1 MTQDPSRRPANTTG
15 RRRDEQRTDAI
26 LEAAADLLLEVGFDR
41 IRTQDVA
48 QRAGAGKGA
57 IYRRWPTKE
66 ALLAEAIRNMPA
78 GESPNSDDPVAD
90 LRSLVGDRCRSAEEK
105 PDPSK
110 PAPPTGD

>member
-1 MTQDPSRRPANTTG
+1 MTQEASRRPDNTSG

-48 QRAGAGKGA
+48 ERAGAGKGA
-57 IYRRWPTKE
+57 MYRRWPTKE

-78 GESPNSDDPVAD
+78 MEPPSSDDP
-90 LRSLVGDRCRSAEEK
+90 
-105 PDPSK
+105 
-110 PAPPTGD
+110 